1 MAFKRTGSQDELRAA
16 RTEEQLAQHATV
28 YSASRGGHYPAQD
41 KPVPGAPQEG
51 PRTS

>member
-1 MAFKRTGSQDELRAA
+1 MAFKRTGTQEELRAA
-16 RTEEQLAQHATV
+16 MSPERAAQQETV
-28 YSASRGGHYPAQD
+28 YQASRGGHYPAGD